1 MYCKDLLKRTRNTK
15 IVLYCRKH
23 KRYISLLSECKNC
36 LDFEIKRNKPIKKSS
51 SKQKQLEKNRF
62 SIFTTNF
69 NKCYYCGKEGK
80 MDLHEIYGGSNRKRS
95 IENGFVVP
103 LCRLCHSNEEI
114 IQYLRIKIQKE
125 YEKNHTRED
134 FIKMFGK
141 SLIKY

>member
-1 MYCKDLLKRTRNTK
+1 MYCKNLLKRQRK
-15 IVLYCRKH
+15 YKPYFYCKVLRKE
-23 KRYISLLSECKNC
+23 IILPCGKNC
-36 LDFEIKRNKPIKKSS
+36 SELNLVRNKPIKKVSR
-51 SKQKQLEKNRF
+51 KQKQLEKNRF